1 MVMGSPGQRHIQHQL
16 FFVQWRSEPNFGNS
30 GTAICGS
37 RRAGN
42 DGRSLAFSASSAA
55 SVNNSIRG
63 RMKVLHLSAS
73 DIGGGAA
80 RSAYRL
86 HLGLRRLGIDSQM
99 LVLNKVSGDSAVGLF
114 PVDRG
119 LPARVARKLWRM
131 RQGAFAASHRPLG
144 DRSPEIF
151 SIDKSPLGASI
162 LKTLPAADVLN
173 LHWVAGM
180 FDFDVLTE
188 FCRRTPVVWTLHD
201 MNPLTGGCHFDEACG
216 RFQSACG
223 QCPQLESSN
232 PADISA
238 QVLRRKVATTA
249 TIPENRLT
257 FVAPSVWL
265 TKQAQLSAPFRRF
278 RCQTIPYGLDTDV
291 FQPRNPM
298 VVRELL
304 GISSSARMI
313 LFLAEGLD
321 NRRKGFDLLVR
332 ALHRLGDLS
341 NTYVLAVGGEM
352 PGVDLDLPLSIRVIP
367 TVNDDRFL
375 SFIYSAADVFVMASR
390 ADNLPN
396 TVLESICCGTPV
408 AGFNVG
414 GVPDLVIPG
423 ETGELASAGDPESL
437 AAAVRRLLSDEWPRE
452 QMRERCHQP
461 AVAHY
466 ELQQQANR
474 YRELYNRMLRRRARN
489 HDVIGSRHL

>member
-1 MVMGSPGQRHIQHQL
+1 
-16 FFVQWRSEPNFGNS
+16 
-30 GTAICGS
+30 
-37 RRAGN
+37 
-42 DGRSLAFSASSAA
+42 
-55 SVNNSIRG
+55 
-63 RMKVLHLSAS
+63 MKVLHLSAS

-86 HLGLRRLGIDSQM
+86 HFGLRRLGIDSQM

-119 LPARVARKLWRM
+119 LPARVVRKLWRM
-131 RQGAFAASHRPLG
+131 RQGAFAPPHRPL
-144 DRSPEIF
+144 EIF
-151 SIDKSPLGASI
+151 SIDKSPLGDSI

-201 MNPLTGGCHFDEACG
+201 MNPLTGGCHFDEVCG

-232 PADISA
+232 PADTSA

-304 GISSSARMI
+304 GISSSTRVI

-321 NRRKGFDLLVR
+321 DRRKGFDLLVR
-332 ALHRLGDLS
+332 ALHGLGDLS
-341 NTYVLAVGGEM
+341 NTYLLAVGGGM
-352 PGVDLDLPLSIRVIP
+352 RGVDLDLPLSIRVIP

-414 GVPDLVIPG
+414 GVPDLIIPG

-452 QMRERCHQP
+452 QMRERCRQW
-461 AVAHY
+461 AFAHY

-474 YRELYNRMLRRRARN
+474 YRELYNRMLGRPARN
-489 HDVIGSRHL
+489 HDVIGSRHLRLLDSDPAIFGR